1 MKTFTRLA
9 VLALA
14 LVCSTDFV
22 MAQQSVRRPA
32 PKAVST
38 AKKPVAKSATSQV
51 RKPVTATTAPKTQTQ
66 APAPVASPAAA
77 ETRQAPATQ
86 TIARPQPGARPA
98 AARTYSTRSSH
109 RSRAVYLNA
118 GIGLATY
125 YGGGL
130 PLGVSVEV
138 EAKNNFSIGGS
149 IDYYRYNYGYYSSGY
164 NFVYAGA
171 RASYH
176 LGEALNV
183 QNNSFDPYVGA
194 SLGFRYAGGGAYSY
208 SYYDYG
214 SSYNSGVFIGLH
226 LGARFMFA
234 PKVGA
239 FAEVGYGV
247 SAVKLGLTAKF

>member
-1 MKTFTRLA
+1 MKTFTQLA
-9 VLALA
+9 ALALA
-14 LVCSTDFV
+14 LFCSADIAL
-22 MAQQSVRRPA
+22 AQQVRRPA
-32 PKAVST
+32 PKTAAA
-38 AKKPVAKSATSQV
+38 AKKPVARPATSQV

-66 APAPVASPAAA
+66 APAPAASPAPA
-77 ETRQAPATQ
+77 ETRQVPATQ
-86 TIARPQPGARPA
+86 TVARPQPG
-98 AARTYSTRSSH
+98 AARTYSTRSAH

-149 IDYYRYNYGYYSSGY
+149 IDYYHYNYGYYSSGY
-164 NFVYAGA
+164 NFVYVGA

-194 SLGFRYAGGGAYSY
+194 SLGFRYAGGGSYSY

-214 SSYNSGVFIGLH
+214 SSYNSGLFIGLH

-247 SAVKLGLTAKF
+247 SAVKLGITAKF